1 MLLWFAGPENISMA
15 VAPVASSTIPAKT
28 RVFISYS
35 RKDLSFADWLEA
47 ALKARSLEPLIDR
60 IEIYAFEDWWKRIQA
75 LIGRAD
81 TVVFV
86 LSPDAVKSDV
96 ALKEVE
102 YAATLNKHFAPI
114 VCRRVDDN
122 LVPEP
127 LRRLNFIFFDDPTK
141 YEFSADQLAQALQ
154 TNIGWIRKHT
164 EYGEAARHWAA
175 AARPAG
181 LLLRSPALEDAEQ
194 WIASRP
200 LDAPAPTEDT
210 LDFVVESRRGTTRR
224 RNVLTSSLAAG
235 LLVALG
241 LAGLAYW
248 QRSEALRQERV
259 AVEQR
264 QLAQKN
270 EAQARQERD
279 KALLTQSRFL
289 ADAAEQRVTA
299 DHATT
304 GLLLALEALPD
315 TRSGIVRPYAPDA
328 EAASFAALQE
338 VRETAVFTGHG
349 QRILTGAFS
358 PDGERVI
365 TGGWDGAARIWDAKT
380 GKQVATLGP
389 GKGAVVT
396 AVAFSP
402 DGARI
407 AMAINVDSAVVVCD
421 ALTGEKLQTLS
432 GHTLPILSTSFSP
445 NGRQLVTGS
454 ANNTAIIW
462 DLSSGR
468 AATVLKG
475 HSSLVRSAVF
485 SPDGQRVATASDDK
499 TIRIWDVATGQQI
512 TSLNANER
520 TWDAEFSP
528 DGNRIVSASVDQAAH
543 IWDLESGKLVISL
556 NGHHLPVT
564 TAAFSPDGKLVVTAS
579 LDKTARIWEA
589 SSGKSIT
596 ELQGHSDIVTKAGFD
611 RSGERIITAS
621 WDGTG
626 RIWRVHPSYDGIRF
640 IRPEGGVVR
649 VRFSPDGTRVLATA
663 STDYVVRVWK
673 SDFSAWIFALRGHV
687 GLVKDAEF
695 SPDGRFIGT
704 ASWDRTARIW
714 DASNGTFLEKLE
726 GHTGRLDDAKFSHDG
741 TRLVTASEDKTAR
754 IWDVKTGKTLLVLS
768 GHDQAVKSAAFSSD
782 DRFVATAST
791 DTTARI
797 WDAENGKLLATLT
810 GHAFGINSVVFSP
823 NGKRIL
829 TASDDKTARI
839 WDLDTRETIATLS
852 GHRHIVLGA
861 VYSSDGRRIATASLD
876 GTARIWEVATAK
888 TIAVLKGRDGDG
900 LSDAVFNPNGSLV
913 LKSEDDG
920 SVGIWHL
927 FASTDALI
935 DEGRKAARH
944 CLTREEREQFFLD
957 SEPPVWCIEMGRWPY
972 QDTSW
977 QEWLKY
983 KRSNLDPP
991 LPSTSAWGSW
1001 LATINHSRR

>member
-1 MLLWFAGPENISMA
+1 MPDSELENDGKE
-15 VAPVASSTIPAKT
+15 KT
-28 RVFISYS
+28 KVFISYS
-35 RKDLSFADWLEA
+35 RKDLAFADWLEA

-60 IEIYAFEDWWKRIQA
+60 TEIYAFEDWWKRIQA

-102 YAATLNKHFAPI
+102 YAATLNKRFAPI
-114 VCRRVDDN
+114 VCRQVDDS

-154 TNIGWIRKHT
+154 THIGWIRKHT

-200 LDAPAPTEDT
+200 LNAPAPTADT
-210 LDFVVESRRGTTRR
+210 QAFVVESRRGATRR
-224 RNVLTSSLAAG
+224 RNILTSSLAAG
-235 LLVALG
+235 LFIALG

-248 QRSEALRQERV
+248 QRSV

-270 EAQARQERD
+270 EAQARRERD
-279 KALLTQSRFL
+279 KALVTQSRFL
-289 ADAAEQRVTA
+289 ADTAEQRVNA
-299 DHATT
+299 NDATT
-304 GLLLALEALPD
+304 GLLLSLEALPD
-315 TRSGIVRPYAPDA
+315 QRGGIIRPYAPEA
-328 EAASFAALQE
+328 EAASFAALQH
-338 VRETAVFTGHG
+338 VREIAVFTGHG
-349 QRILTGAFS
+349 QKILTGAFS

-365 TGGWDGAARIWDAKT
+365 TGGWDGAARIWDART
-380 GKQVATLGP
+380 SEPIATLGP

-396 AVAFSP
+396 GVAFSP
-402 DGARI
+402 DGARV
-407 AMAINVDSAVVVCD
+407 AMAINVGSVVEVCD
-421 ALTGEKLQTLS
+421 ARTGEKLQTLS
-432 GHTLPILSTSFSP
+432 GHTLPVLSTSFSP

-454 ANNTAIIW
+454 ADNTAIIW
-462 DLSSGR
+462 DLSPGR

-475 HSSLVRSAVF
+475 HSSQVRSAVF
-485 SPDGQRVATASDDK
+485 SPDGHKVVTASDDK

-512 TSLNANER
+512 TSFNAGDR

-528 DGNRIVSASVDQAAH
+528 DGNQIVSASVDQAAH
-543 IWDLESGKLVISL
+543 IWDLGSGKLVLSL

-579 LDKTARIWEA
+579 LDKTVRIWEA

-596 ELQGHSDIVTKAGFD
+596 ELLGHSDIVTKAAFD
-611 RSGERIITAS
+611 RSGERIITTS
-621 WDGTG
+621 WDSTG
-626 RIWRVHPSYDGIRF
+626 RIWMVHPSYDGVRF

-649 VRFSPDGTRVLATA
+649 LRFSPDGTRVLATA
-663 STDYVVRVWK
+663 ATDNLVRIWK
-673 SDFSAWIFALRGHV
+673 SDFSAAIFVLRGHV
-687 GLVKDAEF
+687 GPVKDAEF
-695 SPDGRFIGT
+695 SPDGRFIAT

-714 DASNGTFLEKLE
+714 DAGNGVLLATLE
-726 GHTGRLDDAKFSHDG
+726 GHLDRLNDAKFSHDG
-741 TRLVTASEDKTAR
+741 ARLVTSSKDKTAR
-754 IWDVKTGKTLLVLS
+754 IWDVKTGKTLVVLS
-768 GHDQAVKSAAFSSD
+768 GHTDSVQSAVFSPD
-782 DRFVATAST
+782 DRSIVTASA
-791 DTTARI
+791 DRTAGI

-810 GHAFGINSVVFSP
+810 GHAFGVNSVVFSP
-823 NGKRIL
+823 NGKHIL

-839 WDLDTRETIATLS
+839 WDLNARETIATLS

-861 VYSSDGRRIATASLD
+861 VYSSDGGRIATTSLD
-876 GTARIWEVATAK
+876 GTARIWDLEMAK

-944 CLTREEREQFFLD
+944 CLAREEREQFFLD
-957 SEPPVWCIEMGRWPY
+957 SEPPIWCIEMGRWPY
-972 QDTSW
+972 QHTSW

-991 LPSTSAWGSW
+991 LPSTSAWSSW
-1001 LATINHSRR
+1001 LERNQRNRK